1 MNTIPSIAP
10 DTDMDQDDVLKLM
23 KKNKIPL
30 TRQNYIDI
38 AFGRDA
44 PDELHPEHEAML
56 PKMFQNN
63 QSE

>member
-1 MNTIPSIAP
+1 MKTIPSVYVGEEP
-10 DTDMDQDDVLKLM
+10 KDDVVELM

-30 TRQNYIDI
+30 TRQNYLDI

-56 PKMFQNN
+56 PKMFQD
-63 QSE
+63 QETK

>member
-1 MNTIPSIAP
+1 MKTIPHISSE
-10 DTDMDQDDVLKLM
+10 DDKDNVVEMM

-30 TRQNYIDI
+30 TRQNYLDI

-56 PKMFQNN
+56 PDMFK
-63 QSE
+63 EKTE